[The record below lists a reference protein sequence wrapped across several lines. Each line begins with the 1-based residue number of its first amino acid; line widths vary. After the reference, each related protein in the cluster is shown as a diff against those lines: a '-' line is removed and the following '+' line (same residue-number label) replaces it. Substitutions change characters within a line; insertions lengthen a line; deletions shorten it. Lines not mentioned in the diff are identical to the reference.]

1 MDTWDNAQPDRD
13 QPIGGASAS
22 PEESSGGTS
31 GAVSEVASGVGSGV
45 ASGVGSEVAS
55 GVAPEV
61 APEVAPAAGSDE
73 AIAETGSAGGRG
85 AEVSD
90 PGEQASDP
98 AAQASPDL
106 HYALSLIADEFV
118 AAPHRDMFPQVMARA
133 TRIRRRRRVLRAGS
147 ATAVLVVAALLGPTI
162 ASELG
167 ARGGDVSAAPPP
179 SAIEDLTSAYPM
191 PTALQDDKVM
201 APTPALPAN
210 ALPWPS
216 RGTPVPAQ
224 AVEVAKSYLL
234 DQVGRSATSTKATTT
249 ATVAPLWS
257 QVDADTTTQA
267 SAGHGVAAKTAPQP
281 GYKTWLYVM
290 QGWTTGADGVPSQ
303 AQLLVGDY
311 TQTGKG
317 SSESSSMSVY
327 AAPVT
332 FAHARPG
339 SSDDADDAQQIAE
352 LSVYLPQSDRL
363 VVLGAPQT
371 RTVLYAKTGGDLIPE
386 KTDDGVA
393 VFPRTHR
400 LVKGQY
406 ADTIQ
411 VRDANNVAL
420 TPPKAWS
427 AGDYELSGAMG
438 LWKSG
443 AAGWVMV
450 PPRGA
455 GGMRGT
461 PKPTAGPTAGPS
473 AEPSGAGTSGA
484 GTSSTAPP
492 LQAVQPTA
500 ASSASPA
507 SGSGASSTA
516 STPVPT
522 PPSSGGGSGSGTP
535 SADLGAAAGSGGGVG
550 FPSSF

>member
-1 MDTWDNAQPDRD
+1 M
-13 QPIGGASAS
+13 
-22 PEESSGGTS
+22 E
-31 GAVSEVASGVGSGV
+31 
-45 ASGVGSEVAS
+45 
-55 GVAPEV
+55 
-61 APEVAPAAGSDE
+61 
-73 AIAETGSAGGRG
+73 
-85 AEVSD
+85 
-90 PGEQASDP
+90 ASD
-98 AAQASPDL
+98 AAEQVSPDL
-106 HYALSLIADEFV
+106 RHALGLIADEV
-118 AAPHRDMFPQVMARA
+118 VSAPHSDMLPQVMARA

-147 ATAVLVVAALLGPTI
+147 ATAVLVVAALLGPSI

-167 ARGGDVSAAPPP
+167 ARGGDASAAPPP

-191 PTALQDDKVM
+191 PTALQDDKVV
-201 APTPALPAN
+201 AATPALPAN

-224 AVEVAKSYLL
+224 AAEVAKSYLL
-234 DQVGRSATSTKATTT
+234 NQVGRSAATGTKAATT

-267 SAGHGVAAKTAPQP
+267 STGHGGAAKTAPQST
-281 GYKTWLYVM
+281 YKTWLYVM

-371 RTVLYAKTGGDLIPE
+371 KTVLYAKTGGDLIPQ

-400 LVKGQY
+400 LVKGRY

-427 AGDYELSGAMG
+427 AGDYQLTGGMG

-450 PPRGA
+450 PPRGV

-461 PKPTAGPTAGPS
+461 ATPGPTAGPTAGPS
-473 AEPSGAGTSGA
+473 AEPSDAGASGVGA
-484 GTSSTAPP
+484 SSTAPP
-492 LQAVQPTA
+492 VQAVRPTA
-500 ASSASPA
+500 ASSASAA
-507 SGSGASSTA
+507 SSSGTPSTA
-516 STPVPT
+516 SAPVPA
-522 PPSSGGGSGSGTP
+522 PPSSGGGNGSGTP

>member
-13 QPIGGASAS
+13 QPIGGASAL
-22 PEESSGGTS
+22 PEESSGGGS
-31 GAVSEVASGVGSGV
+31 GAVPGGASRASGDASAN
-45 ASGVGSEVAS
+45 ASGAAPEASDAAKPAS
-55 GVAPEV
+55 GPSSS
-61 APEVAPAAGSDE
+61 PSP
-73 AIAETGSAGGRG
+73 SAQ
-85 AEVSD
+85 
-90 PGEQASDP
+90 PSDP
-98 AAQASPDL
+98 ARQASPDL
-106 HYALSLIADEFV
+106 HYALSLIADEF
-118 AAPHRDMFPQVMARA
+118 ASAPRNDILPRVMARA

-147 ATAVLVVAALLGPTI
+147 ATAVLVVAALLGPSI

-167 ARGGDVSAAPPP
+167 VRGGDASAAPPP
-179 SAIEDLTSAYPM
+179 AAIEDLTSAYPM

-201 APTPALPAN
+201 AATPALPAN

-216 RGTPVPAQ
+216 RGTPLPAQ
-224 AVEVAKSYLL
+224 AVEVAKSYLQ
-234 DQVGRSATSTKATTT
+234 DQAGRSAAPGTKAATT

-257 QVDADTTTQA
+257 QVDEDTTTA
-267 SAGHGVAAKTAPQP
+267 PTTAGHGATAKVVPQP
-281 GYKTWLYVM
+281 AYKTWLYVM

-311 TQTGKG
+311 TLTERAAGG
-317 SSESSSMSVY
+317 SASGASGESSSMSVY

-339 SSDDADDAQQIAE
+339 SSDDTDDAQQIAE
-352 LSVYLPQSDRL
+352 LSVFLPQSNRL

-371 RTVLYAKTGGDLIPE
+371 KTVLYAKTGGDLIPQ

-427 AGDYELSGAMG
+427 AGDYQLTGAMG
-438 LWKSG
+438 LWRSS
-443 AAGWVMV
+443 ASGWVTV
-450 PPRGA
+450 PA
-455 GGMRGT
+455 HGGPVVRGT
-461 PKPTAGPTAGPS
+461 PTPAPTAGTSTAPSAGPWDVG
-473 AEPSGAGTSGA
+473 P
-484 GTSSTAPP
+484 SSTAPP
-492 LQAVQPTA
+492 TQTARPTTA
-500 ASSASPA
+500 PSALPA
-507 SGSGASSTA
+507 SGSGASSAA
-516 STPVPT
+516 SAPVPAPT
-522 PPSSGGGSGSGTP
+522 SSSSGNGSGTP
-535 SADLGAAAGSGGGVG
+535 PADPGAAAGVGGGPG

>member
-22 PEESSGGTS
+22 PEDSSGGSS
-31 GAVSEVASGVGSGV
+31 GAVPEAASEA
-45 ASGVGSEVAS
+45 
-55 GVAPEV
+55 
-61 APEVAPAAGSDE
+61 APAAASDD
-73 AIAETGSAGGRG
+73 AIATELTAGTGAQPPDSA
-85 AEVSD
+85 E
-90 PGEQASDP
+90 
-98 AAQASPDL
+98 QASPDL
-106 HYALSLIADEFV
+106 HYALSLIADEV
-118 AAPHRDMFPQVMARA
+118 VSAPHSDMLPQVMARA
-133 TRIRRRRRVLRAGS
+133 TRIRRRRRVMRAGS
-147 ATAVLVVAALLGPTI
+147 ATAVLVVAALLGPSI

-167 ARGGDVSAAPPP
+167 ARGGDASAAPPP

-191 PTALQDDKVM
+191 PTTLQDDKVM
-201 APTPALPAN
+201 AATPALPAN

-224 AVEVAKSYLL
+224 AVDVAKSYLL
-234 DQVGRSATSTKATTT
+234 NQAGRSAAGAKSATTATTATT

-257 QVDADTTTQA
+257 QVDEDTTTQS
-267 SAGHGVAAKTAPQP
+267 SAGRGVAAKTAPQP
-281 GYKTWLYVM
+281 TYKTWLYVM

-303 AQLLVGDY
+303 AQLLVGDF
-311 TQTGKG
+311 TQAGKG

-371 RTVLYAKTGGDLIPE
+371 KTVLYAKTGGDLIPQ

-400 LVKGQY
+400 LVKGHY

-427 AGDYELSGAMG
+427 AGDYQLTGAMG

-455 GGMRGT
+455 VGMRGT
-461 PKPTAGPTAGPS
+461 PTPAPAVEPTAGPS
-473 AEPSGAGTSGA
+473 TEPSGAGA
-484 GTSSTAPP
+484 PSTVPP
-492 LQAVQPTA
+492 VKVVRPTTV
-500 ASSASPA
+500 SSAVPA
-507 SGSGASSTA
+507 NGSGGSSAA
-516 STPVPT
+516 STPVPAAA
-522 PPSSGGGSGSGTP
+522 SSAVGDGSGTP
-535 SADLGAAAGSGGGVG
+535 SADPGAAADSGGRVG